1 MWCKDWFLK
10 GVGCFT
16 IHSICFTI
24 HNNNKCHSG
33 WVLLPRGRASGS
45 WCGPA
50 CDTEPETDMANAT
63 LIGQGGR
70 LVPKAKHLSR
80 TTSRSSFRKPPFCV
94 YLPPPLCENLK
105 NELRSILYA
114 SLMTIQWPAF
124 GRIHSLSQTS
134 AMFNGTRLIVQSI
147 LICSSCE
154 QKLLVKINRS
164 LKQQP
169 P

>member
-1 MWCKDWFLK
+1 MVKRLIFKGGWLFHNTFDLFLQYIITLNVTPDEFSCLE
-10 GVGCFT
+10 G
-16 IHSICFTI
+16 
-24 HNNNKCHSG
+24 
-33 WVLLPRGRASGS
+33 
-45 WCGPA
+45 GPA
-50 CDTEPETDMANAT
+50 AVDVGQLATQSLRLTWQMRNAT

-114 SLMTIQWPAF
+114 SLMTIQWPVF

-134 AMFNGTRLIVQSI
+134 AMFNGTRFIVQSI
-147 LICSSCE
+147 LI
-154 QKLLVKINRS
+154 VTYVNRNRS
-164 LKQQP
+164 LK
-169 P
+169 

>member
-1 MWCKDWFLK
+1 MGLTKIVCIITTGWWFAWYKHWFLK
-10 GVGCFT
+10 VVGCFT
-16 IHSICFTI
+16 IH
-24 HNNNKCHSG
+24 NNIKCHSG

-114 SLMTIQWPAF
+114 PLMTIQWPALA
-124 GRIHSLSQTS
+124 GSTHSHR
-134 AMFNGTRLIVQSI
+134 RL
-147 LICSSCE
+147 LCSMGHD
-154 QKLLVKINRS
+154 
-164 LKQQP
+164 
-169 P
+169 